1 MSGYYVLGPGLNTF
15 CSLKIYIFEIGAVIA
30 IIYPYYKNKETG
42 ADGDEITL
50 SRVTKRETGAAN
62 V

>member
-1 MSGYYVLGPGLNTF
+1 MPGPGLSTF
-15 CSLKIYIFEIGAVIA
+15 RSLKIYIHIFEIGAVIA